1 MEMPMKTIALD
12 YDGTYTRDSD
22 MWDRAIELF
31 KSYGWRVLV
40 VTARRDTEE
49 NVADVIVPGCSVVFT
64 RLSPK
69 LWFMKEKRGINVDIW
84 IDDDPSAVLNG
95 H

>member
-1 MEMPMKTIALD
+1 MKTIALD
-12 YDGTYTRDSD
+12 YDGTYTADPD
-22 MWDRAIELF
+22 MWNRVIELF

-49 NVADVIVPGCSVVFT
+49 NVAEVQVPGCSVVFT

-69 LWFMKEKRGINVDIW
+69 EWFMRENRGINVDIW
-84 IDDDPSAVLNG
+84 IDDDPNVIING